1 MKGKG
6 NVCQPRS
13 VTSNFTFQSFDVVL
27 KNLNLFFLYQK
38 IFLMHTSKRNSTACL
53 VEGHRKEGGTLAE
66 KGSTEK
72 WAHISGS
79 NK

>member
-1 MKGKG
+1 
-6 NVCQPRS
+6 
-13 VTSNFTFQSFDVVL
+13 
-27 KNLNLFFLYQK
+27 
-38 IFLMHTSKRNSTACL
+38 MHTSKRDSTACL

-66 KGSTEK
+66 KGSSEK

>member
-1 MKGKG
+1 
-6 NVCQPRS
+6 
-13 VTSNFTFQSFDVVL
+13 
-27 KNLNLFFLYQK
+27 
-38 IFLMHTSKRNSTACL
+38 MHTSKRDSTACL

-72 WAHISGS
+72 WAHIRS